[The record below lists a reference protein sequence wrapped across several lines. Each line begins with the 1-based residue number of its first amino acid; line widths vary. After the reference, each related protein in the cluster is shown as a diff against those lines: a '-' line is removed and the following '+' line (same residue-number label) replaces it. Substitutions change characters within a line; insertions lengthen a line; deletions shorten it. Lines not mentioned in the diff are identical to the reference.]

1 MRKSCCVFLR
11 SFSSFC
17 VTSVLFAQ
25 KKPNFLWTSLL
36 QWPRSLWNQP
46 FWSILYFF
54 ICFSGLLCECVFQW
68 KTTWFCCDS
77 SFHFCP
83 TRLQRCPTT
92 LLGYSFLPQF
102 VMQIFQQQCSFL
114 VTAPV
119 SCRKPAIIFLLVLLL
134 FFLAVVNFCLY
145 LVFILVCYFSFSSLI
160 ILKMLDQHTL

>member
-1 MRKSCCVFLR
+1 MLCVFEVLQQLLCNICIVCSKEAQFPLNGIVAVA
-11 SFSSFC
+11 SFP
-17 VTSVLFAQ
+17 V
-25 KKPNFLWTSLL
+25 KPT
-36 QWPRSLWNQP
+36 
-46 FWSILYFF
+46 ILKHTVF

-92 LLGYSFLPQF
+92 LLGYSFLPLF

-119 SCRKPAIIFLLVLLL
+119 SCRKPTIIFLLVLSFF
-134 FFLAVVNFCLY
+134 FFLLLSVSFSVS
-145 LVFILVCYFSFSSLI
+145 FSFLSSSSPF
-160 ILKMLDQHTL
+160 QAS